1 MEKPFDKK
9 DALLKDLLKEAG
21 TEPAPKPMKGNIM
34 EAIKDR
40 EPVSQTYK
48 PLIPVKM
55 WITLL
60 IVLVALV
67 VVLILQPDSVSGPAS
82 FLDYQLP
89 SLNLPTVKL
98 PRAALYG
105 IAFLGLFLLQ
115 LPFIKRL
122 LEAKGPLD

>member
-1 MEKPFDKK
+1 
-9 DALLKDLLKEAG
+9 
-21 TEPAPKPMKGNIM
+21 M

-122 LEAKGPLD
+122 LEVEDPLD